1 MRDTYWFQ
9 HTPESRERAR
19 QAVERAREGEFVR
32 CKLEVQCDNQ
42 TSVVDFSL
50 RSIADYDS
58 VSYIVAVGRDIT
70 ELGDLPPPA
79 VISWTAKSL
88 SNGPG

>member
-1 MRDTYWFQ
+1 
-9 HTPESRERAR
+9 
-19 QAVERAREGEFVR
+19 
-32 CKLEVQCDNQ
+32 
-42 TSVVDFSL
+42 VVDFSL